1 MLKITVPE
9 FKRGDADEVLNS
21 VTNFNTV
28 LRACGLEAVAY
39 MDEAGSA
46 EDEVDLG
53 TLVQR
58 LVAKDAEVV
67 ASMRASMRHGV
78 TFCDREVVVD
88 HNQRPRGF
96 QIAHINRMVICHLWG
111 VREKRN
117 SKRAQE

>member
-1 MLKITVPE
+1 MPE

-21 VTNFNTV
+21 ITNFNTV

-39 MDEAGSA
+39 MDEVGSA

-67 ASMRASMRHGV
+67 ASMRAEFG
-78 TFCDREVVVD
+78 E
-88 HNQRPRGF
+88 RGGRGSEMM
-96 QIAHINRMVICHLWG
+96 QHLLLAP
-111 VREKRN
+111 V
-117 SKRAQE
+117 SHSSTL